1 MDRDRQPLTVAPS
14 STVNAKPPK
23 FVRFASAPFDAR
35 RTRSLDDPATA
46 HSLAAIEAALQK
58 CGGSASVE
66 AIARITGESRVSL
79 LALAQALP
87 KRLAVLPMASAASS
101 LCISIR
107 STASGGSLHAGEE
120 SRTEEGRPWLV
131 VHPAELRLATSTAET
146 RRTRLVLR
154 NPHSRAVG
162 FKVKTT
168 EPADY
173 CVSPNLARIEPLEE
187 AEIEV
192 VLQKSSRFVRESLGG
207 VSKFVV
213 LAVWS
218 DDGAKLAEQLARAR
232 IAPPEPAEE
241 EASRWTPE
249 EWLRPSRRL
258 LAPPPRGEGCAAGA
272 SACRW
277 SWLRL
282 SRFAWPVGSTWCR
295 PGFARALEAEEV

>member
-131 VHPAELRLATSTAET
+131 VHPAELRLATSTAAT
-146 RRTRLVLR
+146 RRARLVLR
-154 NPHSRAVG
+154 N
-162 FKVKTT
+162 
-168 EPADY
+168 
-173 CVSPNLARIEPLEE
+173 LAITR
-187 AEIEV
+187 
-192 VLQKSSRFVRESLGG
+192 
-207 VSKFVV
+207 
-213 LAVWS
+213 
-218 DDGAKLAEQLARAR
+218 GA
-232 IAPPEPAEE
+232 
-241 EASRWTPE
+241 
-249 EWLRPSRRL
+249 
-258 LAPPPRGEGCAAGA
+258 
-272 SACRW
+272 
-277 SWLRL
+277 
-282 SRFAWPVGSTWCR
+282 GS
-295 PGFARALEAEEV
+295 G

>member
-1 MDRDRQPLTVAPS
+1 MNQFAVHGSFAKPLAPS

-154 NPHSRAVG
+154 N
-162 FKVKTT
+162 
-168 EPADY
+168 
-173 CVSPNLARIEPLEE
+173 LAITR
-187 AEIEV
+187 
-192 VLQKSSRFVRESLGG
+192 
-207 VSKFVV
+207 
-213 LAVWS
+213 
-218 DDGAKLAEQLARAR
+218 GA
-232 IAPPEPAEE
+232 
-241 EASRWTPE
+241 
-249 EWLRPSRRL
+249 
-258 LAPPPRGEGCAAGA
+258 
-272 SACRW
+272 
-277 SWLRL
+277 
-282 SRFAWPVGSTWCR
+282 GS
-295 PGFARALEAEEV
+295 G

>member
-120 SRTEEGRPWLV
+120 REEGRPWLV
-131 VHPAELRLATSTAET
+131 VHPAELRLATSTAAT

-154 NPHSRAVG
+154 N
-162 FKVKTT
+162 
-168 EPADY
+168 
-173 CVSPNLARIEPLEE
+173 LAITR
-187 AEIEV
+187 
-192 VLQKSSRFVRESLGG
+192 
-207 VSKFVV
+207 
-213 LAVWS
+213 
-218 DDGAKLAEQLARAR
+218 GA
-232 IAPPEPAEE
+232 
-241 EASRWTPE
+241 
-249 EWLRPSRRL
+249 
-258 LAPPPRGEGCAAGA
+258 
-272 SACRW
+272 
-277 SWLRL
+277 
-282 SRFAWPVGSTWCR
+282 GS
-295 PGFARALEAEEV
+295 G